1 MDPAFYYAVPVILCV
16 HIISSFFG
24 LAFPFYEL
32 IPELECMTTSGV
44 WASWSKEM
52 ACTTPSNY
60 RVDWNS
66 RYSIVNLMTEND
78 LICEED
84 YKIGMLGAVVF
95 FGFVLSAFTIMPLPD
110 ILGRKPV
117 LIVTTIISTL
127 MASTFMFLK
136 NINHMYIALFIFGF
150 TVLVRGTTSYVYL
163 LEIVPEHYEKRV
175 VMTLSMI
182 EKMQVTLIPLWFYI
196 LRDWR
201 YQVSIF
207 LIVSSI
213 GAVYLFWIP
222 ESPKF
227 MKNKQQEQRNL
238 KLRKEYS
245 DR

>member
-1 MDPAFYYAVPVILCV
+1 
-16 HIISSFFG
+16 
-24 LAFPFYEL
+24 
-32 IPELECMTTSGV
+32 
-44 WASWSKEM
+44 M

-182 EKMQVTLIPLWFYI
+182 EKMQVTLIPL
-196 LRDWR
+196 
-201 YQVSIF
+201 
-207 LIVSSI
+207 
-213 GAVYLFWIP
+213 
-222 ESPKF
+222 
-227 MKNKQQEQRNL
+227 
-238 KLRKEYS
+238 
-245 DR
+245 

>member
-1 MDPAFYYAVPVILCV
+1 
-16 HIISSFFG
+16 
-24 LAFPFYEL
+24 
-32 IPELECMTTSGV
+32 
-44 WASWSKEM
+44 M

-127 MASTFMFLK
+127 MAITFMFLK

-182 EKMQVTLIPLWFYI
+182 EKMQVTLIPL
-196 LRDWR
+196 
-201 YQVSIF
+201 
-207 LIVSSI
+207 
-213 GAVYLFWIP
+213 
-222 ESPKF
+222 
-227 MKNKQQEQRNL
+227 
-238 KLRKEYS
+238 
-245 DR
+245 